1 MFQNRAADASEACP
15 GGDDSEMPDLGDFL
29 RTQCGGLNEAFSY
42 LDSEHTGSITHDQ
55 FSTGL
60 RLLQYPGDATAAF
73 KEICSKKGLE
83 VVKLCDFIIYFA
95 TKVKIPTNM
104 SIREPATAVRFEDSP
119 ALAAVPSEITAMWQA
134 ELTQVA
140 NAAVSQATACTK
152 DEIRLALDEACASA
166 YNTWN
171 ISATSEFKLLMQ
183 NFAAQFDER
192 MKSLEAGSSGTMALD
207 SGDRTMALEQR
218 LTDLEKELKGR
229 MLVAE
234 VAVKGLGNQG
244 NGSAYSTSDLGEL
257 KGELEQAFET
267 QRGDMDEVLASHW
280 QALEAMREKV
290 FVIERQLDMTT
301 QRAMDG
307 IETIMDT
314 IDCQTGIV
322 VGQAP
327 ALEGGESVTTVES
340 GMSFPPGQPLPV
352 GQALQADQNFS
363 EALQTL
369 RKNLTA
375 MNSQPVRPLEQGAGG
390 IQMEQI
396 PAVAAN
402 PNVQRMPSSPLRAR
416 SAMPGARQQHVQ
428 VPCVQKLAR
437 SSTASSMQSL
447 GTAASRRSQSS
458 VALPTA
464 QLPAYLSRQLSRH
477 VTPVATPR
485 GNLPT
490 QPSPVS
496 PSAPTRQVSSPTGA
510 QNRSL
515 TPRISPRSAPRRDL
529 LPAKKDLLQP
539 TASAIVERM
548 QSLAVER
555 RQSLG
560 TASVPAATASF
571 EKVQRGRLLPAPNSP
586 TMLPAQRYQ
595 SPGPTPQT
603 SAAVMRALSP
613 SSAVVPSPA
622 RVQPSSLSVNPTVGP
637 NTATAQARGP
647 GSPTRLPTTVS
658 PTVRL

>member
-1 MFQNRAADASEACP
+1 
-15 GGDDSEMPDLGDFL
+15 
-29 RTQCGGLNEAFSY
+29 
-42 LDSEHTGSITHDQ
+42 
-55 FSTGL
+55 
-60 RLLQYPGDATAAF
+60 
-73 KEICSKKGLE
+73 
-83 VVKLCDFIIYFA
+83 
-95 TKVKIPTNM
+95 
-104 SIREPATAVRFEDSP
+104 
-119 ALAAVPSEITAMWQA
+119 
-134 ELTQVA
+134 
-140 NAAVSQATACTK
+140 
-152 DEIRLALDEACASA
+152 
-166 YNTWN
+166 
-171 ISATSEFKLLMQ
+171 
-183 NFAAQFDER
+183 
-192 MKSLEAGSSGTMALD
+192 
-207 SGDRTMALEQR
+207 
-218 LTDLEKELKGR
+218 
-229 MLVAE
+229 
-234 VAVKGLGNQG
+234 
-244 NGSAYSTSDLGEL
+244 
-257 KGELEQAFET
+257 
-267 QRGDMDEVLASHW
+267 
-280 QALEAMREKV
+280 
-290 FVIERQLDMTT
+290 MTT

-322 VGQAP
+322 VGQTP

-340 GMSFPPGQPLPV
+340 GASYPLGQPLPV

-363 EALQTL
+363 DALQTL

-375 MNSQPVRPLEQGAGG
+375 MNSQPVRPLEQGAGE
-390 IQMEQI
+390 IQMEQT
-396 PAVAAN
+396 PALAVN
-402 PNVQRMPSSPLRAR
+402 SNIQRMPSSPLRTR
-416 SAMPGARQQHVQ
+416 SAMPGMRQQHVQ

-447 GTAASRRSQSS
+447 GTAGSRRSQSN

-464 QLPAYLSRQLSRH
+464 GLPAYLSRQLSRH

-496 PSAPTRQVSSPTGA
+496 PSAPTRQLSSPTGA

-529 LPAKKDLLQP
+529 LQTKKDLLQP

-560 TASVPAATASF
+560 TASAPAAQQ
-571 EKVQRGRLLPAPNSP
+571 VQRGRLLPAPNSP
-586 TMLPAQRYQ
+586 AMLPAQRYQ

-603 SAAVMRALSP
+603 SAAAMRALSP
-613 SSAVVPSPA
+613 SFP
-622 RVQPSSLSVNPTVGP
+622 VQPSSLSVNPTVGP

-647 GSPTRLPTTVS
+647 VERLPTTVS